1 MKELNTIFVEET
13 PQKFYISTNFGWEDV
28 VGHKLVVNGY
38 HFFVAPIDGDLRVSE
53 LESGSL
59 VYKEKMD
66 WRQKLFESKEG
77 TLLYI
82 SVHVANQVINI
93 IEEYNKKTGDFDN
106 CIKEKIDS
114 VIGMFGENPKN
125 KVNS

>member
-1 MKELNTIFVEET
+1 MKELNTIFVEEN
-13 PQKFYISTNFGWEDV
+13 PQTFYISTNFGWKDV
-28 VGHKLVVNGY
+28 VGHKLTVNGY

-66 WRQKLFESKEG
+66 WRQELFESKEG

-93 IEEYNKKTGDFDN
+93 IEEYNKKIGDFEN
-106 CIKEKIDS
+106 CIKKKIDS